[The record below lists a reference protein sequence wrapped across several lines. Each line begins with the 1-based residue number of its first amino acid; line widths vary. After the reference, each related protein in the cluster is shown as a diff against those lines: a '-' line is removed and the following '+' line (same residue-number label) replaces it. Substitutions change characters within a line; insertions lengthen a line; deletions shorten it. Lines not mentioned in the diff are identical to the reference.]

1 MYALLMSGKMI
12 LFTCTAGGNAVK
24 LMSDCL
30 LRAQT
35 AIKQHKMCIYD
46 KNHSKPH
53 HSEKTK
59 QKKNVKCTAF

>member
-1 MYALLMSGKMI
+1 MYALIMSGKIM

-24 LMSDCL
+24 LMSDC

-53 HSEKTK
+53 HSDKTK
-59 QKKNVKCTAF
+59 QKCTAF